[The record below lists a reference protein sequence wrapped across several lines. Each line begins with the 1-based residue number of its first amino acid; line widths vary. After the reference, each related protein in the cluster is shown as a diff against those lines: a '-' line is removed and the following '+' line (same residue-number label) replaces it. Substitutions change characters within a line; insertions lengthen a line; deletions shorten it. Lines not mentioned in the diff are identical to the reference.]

1 MYFESVNW
9 ATFKTYPFFS
19 PHFLVQFLFSLSVLY
34 KVWVW
39 VCARQCA
46 TFFFATLHQWASSP
60 SPTLVLDKN
69 LNILCIFQHLNPAT
83 RSPLYHTL
91 PLCTAYFNILCTKSF
106 FGWTPRDL
114 NKRRLGKNSRLI
126 FHSPETVKRYH
137 QDITMNDLSSSI
149 SFG

>member
-9 ATFKTYPFFS
+9 ATFKTYLFF
-19 PHFLVQFLFSLSVLY
+19 HIFSLIFCFLCLSLKRCEFECVRGSVPH
-34 KVWVW
+34 
-39 VCARQCA
+39 
-46 TFFFATLHQWASSP
+46 FFATLHQWASSP

-126 FHSPETVKRYH
+126 FHSPKTVKRYH